1 MINEHDIRDYSETF
15 EFVYKNSEG
24 AKTTKEFKA
33 TNLEIV
39 LQEFEQFLR
48 GAGFYFEGRLD
59 IYSRSPDE

>member
-1 MINEHDIRDYSETF
+1 MLNEHDIKDYSETF

-24 AKTTKEFKA
+24 GKTVKEFKA

-48 GAGFYFEGRLD
+48 GAGFYFNGRLD
-59 IYSRSPDE
+59 IYTEDPNE